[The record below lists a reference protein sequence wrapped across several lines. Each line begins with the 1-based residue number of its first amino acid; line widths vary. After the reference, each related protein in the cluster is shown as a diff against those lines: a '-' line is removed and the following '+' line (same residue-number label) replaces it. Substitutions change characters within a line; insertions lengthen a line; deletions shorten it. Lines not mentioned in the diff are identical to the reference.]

1 MNWPAFAFASVLL
14 VAVPPAASAQS
25 IGFAEAIDRLAARCG
40 KDIDKFCKK
49 VNLGG
54 GRMWQCLDRNAAAI
68 SPSCKAARTEV
79 TVLLTTRSEA
89 RKRIPRV
96 CEADIRRV
104 CSGVQPGDGNLME
117 CFYKAKGN
125 ISPECQRAV
134 AEAGYE

>member
-1 MNWPAFAFASVLL
+1 MNWRAFAVATLL
-14 VAVPPAASAQS
+14 LATIPHTVSAQS

-49 VNLGG
+49 TNFGG
-54 GRMWQCLDRNAAAI
+54 GRILQCLDRNAAAI

-79 TVLLTTRSEA
+79 AVLLTTRSEA

-96 CEADIRRV
+96 CENDIRRL

-117 CFYKAKGN
+117 CFYKAKARVN
-125 ISPECQRAV
+125 PECQRAV